1 VKKNVKAP
9 RTKMAHGQMSMQESP
24 MGKEDRVESRWA
36 DILDITLVPAVV
48 RLPATVPT
56 DRRNI
61 AVRASLLRRIHR
73 EFEEMPGMSLT
84 LSQATAL
91 FGISRDAGSRILMG
105 LTEQRVLRLRSDG
118 RYVLHTDQT

>member
-1 VKKNVKAP
+1 MVKQN
-9 RTKMAHGQMSMQESP
+9 TI
-24 MGKEDRVESRWA
+24 ESRWP
-36 DILDITLVPAVV
+36 DSLDITLLPVAV

-56 DRRNI
+56 ERRNV
-61 AVRASLLRRIHR
+61 AERATLLRRIQR

-105 LTEQRVLRLRSDG
+105 LAEQRVLRLRNDG
-118 RYVLHTDQT
+118 RYVLHADQT

>member
-1 VKKNVKAP
+1 MVKQNP
-9 RTKMAHGQMSMQESP
+9 I
-24 MGKEDRVESRWA
+24 ESRWP
-36 DILDITLVPAVV
+36 DSLDITLLPVAV

-56 DRRNI
+56 ERRNV
-61 AVRASLLRRIHR
+61 AERATLLRRIQR

-105 LTEQRVLRLRSDG
+105 LAEQRVLRLRNDG
-118 RYVLHTDQT
+118 RYVLLTDQA

>member
-1 VKKNVKAP
+1 
-9 RTKMAHGQMSMQESP
+9 MAKQHP
-24 MGKEDRVESRWA
+24 LESRWP
-36 DILDITLVPAVV
+36 DILDIALFPAVV

-56 DRRNI
+56 ERRNV
-61 AVRASLLRRIHR
+61 AARAALLCRIHR

-105 LTEQRVLRLRSDG
+105 LAERRVLRLRNDG
-118 RYVLHTDQT
+118 RYVLNADQT

>member
-1 VKKNVKAP
+1 MVKQN
-9 RTKMAHGQMSMQESP
+9 TI
-24 MGKEDRVESRWA
+24 ESRWP
-36 DILDITLVPAVV
+36 DSLDITLLPVAV

-56 DRRNI
+56 ERRNV
-61 AVRASLLRRIHR
+61 AERAILLCRIQR

-105 LTEQRVLRLRSDG
+105 LAEQRVLRLRNDG
-118 RYVLHTDQT
+118 RYVLHADQT

>member
-1 VKKNVKAP
+1 
-9 RTKMAHGQMSMQESP
+9 MSMQESP
-24 MGKEDRVESRWA
+24 MVKQDRLESRWA
-36 DILDITLVPAVV
+36 DVLDITLVPAVV

-56 DRRNI
+56 ERRNI
-61 AVRASLLRRIHR
+61 AVRASLLRRIHC

>member
-1 VKKNVKAP
+1 MVKPNP
-9 RTKMAHGQMSMQESP
+9 LESGWP
-24 MGKEDRVESRWA
+24 

-48 RLPATVPT
+48 RLPATVST
-56 DRRNI
+56 ERRNL
-61 AVRASLLRRIHR
+61 AVRATLLRRIHR

-84 LSQATAL
+84 LTQATAL

-105 LTEQRVLRLRSDG
+105 LTEQRVLRLRHDG

>member
-1 VKKNVKAP
+1 
-9 RTKMAHGQMSMQESP
+9 MAKQHP
-24 MGKEDRVESRWA
+24 LESRWP

-56 DRRNI
+56 ERRNV
-61 AVRASLLRRIHR
+61 AERATLLRRIHR

-84 LSQATAL
+84 LTQAAAL

-105 LTEQRVLRLRSDG
+105 LAEQRVLRLRNDG
-118 RYVLHTDQT
+118 RYVLHTDRA